1 MKLRP
6 AQQGGLTTK
15 LAKRIGAS
23 AWAKC
28 IQRNLGD
35 DVNKFYNP
43 IFGLQVK
50 TSARLQVADFIYGNS
65 MQDSVL
71 HIGTDGVRGTEH
83 VPIPIRTEMGTWKL
97 NEPDSCVILS
107 PGRIHTP
114 AHNPQGLFYQDIIAL
129 IEASPKE
136 SYYSKTLTRRMT
148 LGEAIELDDLDKVGE
163 LSEFSTSLDLVAASM
178 TQDVNFKRFPKTGK
192 ELLENKY
199 YGEPPTDTNP
209 PR

>member
-1 MKLRP
+1 
-6 AQQGGLTTK
+6 
-15 LAKRIGAS
+15 
-23 AWAKC
+23 
-28 IQRNLGD
+28 
-35 DVNKFYNP
+35 
-43 IFGLQVK
+43 
-50 TSARLQVADFIYGNS
+50 